1 MSTND
6 FSGMPASAAAIT
18 TSYAYKVDLWDKF
31 NELTEKLIVSKADVK
46 QFQSLIKET
55 SSLFETIGKK
65 LSKTKLTTEKNS
77 LYVEILTSTNI

>member
-1 MSTND
+1 
-6 FSGMPASAAAIT
+6 MPASAAAIT